1 MEGEGLMYV
10 AIGYQGAGHTFQ
22 RVLAVS
28 ADKSKMDAFVDG
40 LRQTIDMRNLL
51 DVVVGAQGVF
61 MHEGAQY
68 QKIEVWGPVLSLDGP
83 QVVIAGNIGTIHM

>member
-1 MEGEGLMYV
+1 MYV

-28 ADKSKMDAFVDG
+28 ADKAKMDAFVDG
-40 LRQTIDMRNLL
+40 LHRN
-51 DVVVGAQGVF
+51 DSFV
-61 MHEGAQY
+61 HEGAHY

-83 QVVIAGNIGTIHM
+83 QVVIAGVVGTINM